1 MGRVYYLCSMQDN
14 RLMNMTD
21 KCNLNKGKRSMNGLL
36 KNAKPHLQFRKET
49 AKTEA
54 FLEASDQCTE
64 ESFGAQITN
73 PNLKLA

>member
-1 MGRVYYLCSMQDN
+1 
-14 RLMNMTD
+14 
-21 KCNLNKGKRSMNGLL
+21 MNGLL